1 MRTAHYLLLDNLMK
15 YYPLST
21 SILGLNVKDS
31 LNWALQNGFVD
42 EDNYK
47 ITEKGRE
54 YFMLHQ
60 YDVLN
65 DNE

>member
-15 YYPLST
+15 YYPLS
-21 SILGLNVKDS
+21 
-31 LNWALQNGFVD
+31 
-42 EDNYK
+42 
-47 ITEKGRE
+47 KGRE